1 VVVPVLL
8 AITVVTAPV
17 MYPQLPIGAP
27 VGLDAVQP
35 TSVVT
40 QVHVRLV
47 VVLVIW
53 LPTVVV
59 AARDR
64 AEMFVGTL
72 RR

>member
-1 VVVPVLL
+1 MVVPVLL
-8 AITVVTAPV
+8 AITVVMAPV

-27 VGLDAVQP
+27 VGLDAVQLIN
-35 TSVVT
+35 VVT
-40 QVHVRLV
+40 PVHVRLV

-59 AARDR
+59 AVRDR
-64 AEMFVGTL
+64 AEMFVGTW